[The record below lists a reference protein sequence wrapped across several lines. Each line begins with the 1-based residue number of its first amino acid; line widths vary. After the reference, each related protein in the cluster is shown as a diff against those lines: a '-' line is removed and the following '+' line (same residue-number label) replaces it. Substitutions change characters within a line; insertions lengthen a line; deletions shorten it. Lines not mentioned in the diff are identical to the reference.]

1 MLYYFDEYN
10 LYNQNLWSDKH
21 YNTEQTAQHNIYN
34 IIDTN
39 KTLWT
44 ECDNKL
50 TNEQKYKLLII
61 DIRKYHC
68 YLHVKSTR
76 LLNFYKL
83 IVIGPWSLV
92 LMLGCTQL
100 FYQYYIKPQI
110 NISVPLYQRLINHE
124 RLLMNYPLI

>member
-68 YLHVKSTR
+68 YPM
-76 LLNFYKL
+76 LNQQDY
-83 IVIGPWSLV
+83 
-92 LMLGCTQL
+92 
-100 FYQYYIKPQI
+100 
-110 NISVPLYQRLINHE
+110 
-124 RLLMNYPLI
+124 